1 MAKRTTPK
9 KQSSQVCCV
18 ARFVIPV
25 VE

>member
-9 KQSSQVCCV
+9 KQYSQVCCV

-25 VE
+25 AE